1 MFKSSPAASTMSI
14 RHLLFLGLVL
24 PAAAM
29 TYRVSDVADIVPA
42 VHSWAPAQGELQA
55 LNLVLEVA
63 PAHGAALKAT
73 AAAISEDLAALQND
87 TTRTPGS
94 KPVTM
99 LLTLDDA
106 DPKRPEGYTVEISDK
121 VVIRGTTPAAV
132 FLGSRSVLQLLRQAM
147 VLPKGTITDWP
158 DYKGRMLMLDVG
170 RKPYPVSALKD
181 FIRLMAWYKMN
192 ELHLHLSDE
201 AFGGTYAAFRVES
214 KTFPG
219 LAAKDLFYTAADIRE
234 LQDFA
239 KARGIV
245 ITPEID
251 MPGHA
256 RCFTNYWPDITLKD
270 YPNYMDVTNPKTIEV
285 MKKLLDEMIPLFDA
299 PDFHLGTDEYRVGG
313 PRKDELHEG
322 FRQFINTMNA
332 HVRSRGKNTRIWS
345 GFEHMGGTTQIDPTV
360 IIDMWETDDAKGQI
374 AKGHSIIN
382 SNHGRTYIVPGAHY
396 YGISRP
402 GIYQSWEPWMVS
414 GDNSKNPAK
423 DDPKLLGGK
432 LHVWFDQGPTG
443 WTLTET
449 AETTLTGVHVF
460 SEKLWGTKGSPDY
473 PAFTKRAEKTLPVPA
488 VKLLDRLAG
497 GTDGII
503 LDQPREVTLK
513 DESSVI
519 PLPLAKAERADL
531 ESPWTLTMEVRR
543 AADTK
548 GRGVILSSDL
558 AEICANYS
566 RQEEITETD
575 PNGTKTKKKISFQ
588 GISTLRAAGT
598 RDGDGTPGKSRV
610 AHDTAKSS
618 GKLLPLNEWVTLTVV
633 GESGRNTIWLNG
645 EKIAESGNQ
654 LVCPLRQLGGGEGE
668 SFVGDIRK
676 LKVVNRALTPKEIGR
691 AAGLDIPDNLAAGA
705 KVTATASDTAHGFT
719 PELATDEDL
728 GSRWSSGPTQ
738 AEQSL
743 ALDLGKA
750 VAFNTVAINWEA
762 AVPGEYRVDVSSD
775 GEKWK
780 PVFTGAAQPGRTS
793 ANFPNATARHLR
805 IVMSKPT
812 TPWGYSIHNVEVL
825 AMKTPAKR

>member
-1 MFKSSPAASTMSI
+1 MILRP
-14 RHLLFLGLVL
+14 LLFFSFALSPLSLAADL
-24 PAAAM
+24 P
-29 TYRVSDVADIVPA
+29 VVPA
-42 VHSWAPAQGELQA
+42 VHSWQA
-55 LNLVLEVA
+55 AEGSLRVSSVSLEVA
-63 PAHGAALKAT
+63 PANAEALKAT
-73 AAAISEDLAALQND
+73 AAAIREDLAALMGD
-87 TTRTPGS
+87 TTRGG
-94 KPVTM
+94 KPVT
-99 LLTLDDA
+99 LLLSLEGADA
-106 DPKRPEGYTVEISDK
+106 KRPEGYTVEIGEK
-121 VVIRGTTPAAV
+121 IVIRGATPAAV
-132 FLGSRSVLQLLRQAM
+132 FLGSRSVLQLLRQSSD
-147 VLPKGTITDWP
+147 LPKGTIADWP

-170 RKPYPVSALKD
+170 RKLYPLPVLKD

-214 KTFPG
+214 KSFPG
-219 LAAKDLFYTAADIRE
+219 LAAKDLSYTAADLRE

-299 PDFHLGTDEYRVGG
+299 PDIHIGTDEYRVGG
-313 PRKDELHEG
+313 PRKDELHEA

-332 HVRSRGKNTRIWS
+332 HIRSSGKNCRIWS
-345 GFEHMGGTTQIDPTV
+345 GFEHMGGTTEIDPTV

-374 AKGHSIIN
+374 AKGHPIIN

-396 YGISRP
+396 YGISRS
-402 GIYQSWEPWMVS
+402 GIYQGWEPWMVS
-414 GDNSKNPAK
+414 GDATKNPAK

-443 WTLTET
+443 WTLNEV
-449 AETTLTGVHVF
+449 AETTLSGIHAF

-473 PAFTKRAEKTLPVPA
+473 PAFTKRAALTLPVPA
-488 VKLLDRLAG
+488 VTVLNRLPAGKDGVLLDL
-497 GTDGII
+497 
-503 LDQPREVTLK
+503 PREVELK
-513 DESSVI
+513 DESAVI

-543 AADTK
+543 KGDTK

-575 PNGTKTKKKISFQ
+575 PNGTKSKKKLSFQ

-598 RDGDGTPGKSRV
+598 REGDGTPGKTRV
-610 AHDTAKSS
+610 AQDTAKSS
-618 GKLLPLNEWVTLTVV
+618 GKLLPAGEWATLTVV
-633 GESGRNTIWLNG
+633 GEAGRNTIWLNG

-654 LVCPLRQLGGGEGE
+654 LVCPLRQLGGGAGE
-668 SFVGDIRK
+668 SFVGSIRN
-676 LKVVNRALTPKEIGR
+676 LRVLNRAMTPKEIGR
-691 AAGLDIPDNLAAGA
+691 AGGLDIPDNLAAGA
-705 KVTATASDTAHGFT
+705 KVTASASDTAHGFT
-719 PELATDEDL
+719 PDLATDEDL
-728 GSRWSSGPTQ
+728 QSRWSSGPTQ
-738 AEQSL
+738 VEQSL
-743 ALDLGKA
+743 VLDLGKA
-750 VAFNTVAINWEA
+750 VAFNTVNIDWEA
-762 AVPGEYRVDVSSD
+762 ATPGEYRVEVSRD
-775 GEKWK
+775 GKEWK
-780 PVFTGAAQPGRTS
+780 AVFTGAARPGRTS
-793 ANFPNATARHLR
+793 ASFPNATAQQVRL
-805 IVMSKPT
+805 VMSKPT

-825 AMKTPAKR
+825 SAKR

>member
-1 MFKSSPAASTMSI
+1 MLI
-14 RHLLFLGLVL
+14 RNLLILALALPLG
-24 PAAAM
+24 AIGQ
-29 TYRVSDVADIVPA
+29 VSDVANIVPA
-42 VHSWAPAQGELQA
+42 VHSWKAAEGSLRVSAIALEAAPANAETLK
-55 LNLVLEVA
+55 
-63 PAHGAALKAT
+63 PA
-73 AAAISEDLAALQND
+73 AAAIREDLAALLGD
-87 TTRTPGS
+87 STRGG

-99 LLTLDDA
+99 LLALDTA
-106 DPKRPEGYTVEISDK
+106 DPKRPEAYTVEITDK
-121 VVIRGTTPAAV
+121 IVIRGTTPAAV
-132 FLGSRSVLQLLRQAM
+132 FLGSRSVLQLLRQSSD
-147 VLPKGTITDWP
+147 LPKGTINDWP
-158 DYKGRMLMLDVG
+158 DYRGRMLMLDVG
-170 RKPYPVSALKD
+170 RKPYPLPALKD

-201 AFGGTYAAFRVES
+201 AFGGTYTAFRVES

-219 LAAKDLFYTAADIRE
+219 LAAKDLFYTAADLRD

-256 RCFTNYWPDITLKD
+256 RCFTNYWPEITLKD
-270 YPNYMDVTNPKTIEV
+270 HPNYMDVTNPKTIEV
-285 MKKLLDEMIPLFDA
+285 MKQLLDEMIPLFDA
-299 PDFHLGTDEYRVGG
+299 PDFHIGTDEYRVDG
-313 PRKDELHEG
+313 PRKEELHES

-345 GFEHMGGTTQIDPTV
+345 GFEHMGGTTEIDPTV

-374 AKGHSIIN
+374 AKGHPIIN
-382 SNHGRTYIVPGAHY
+382 SNHGRTYLVPGAHY
-396 YGISRP
+396 YGISRS
-402 GIYQSWEPWMVS
+402 GIYQGWEPWMVS
-414 GDNSKNPAK
+414 GDMTKNPAK

-443 WTLTET
+443 WTLTEVG
-449 AETTLTGVHVF
+449 ENTLSGIHAF
-460 SEKLWGTKGSPDY
+460 SEKLWGTKGSADY

-488 VKLLDRLAG
+488 VTLLDRLPVG
-497 GTDGII
+497 KEGVI
-503 LDQPREVTLK
+503 LDLPREVELK
-513 DESSVI
+513 DESSMI

-531 ESPWTLTMEVRR
+531 ESPWTLTMEIRR
-543 AADTK
+543 RGLSK

-575 PNGTKTKKKISFQ
+575 PNGSKSKKKLTFQ

-598 RDGDGTPGKSRV
+598 REGDGTPGKTRV

-618 GKLLPLNEWVTLTVV
+618 DKQLPDGQWATLTVV
-633 GESGRNTIWLNG
+633 GEPGRNTIWLNG

-654 LVCPLRQLGGGEGE
+654 LVCPLRQLGGGAGE
-668 SFVGDIRK
+668 SFVGTIRK
-676 LKVVNRALTPKEIGR
+676 LRVVNRALMPKEIGR

-705 KVTATASDTAHGFT
+705 KVTATVSDTAHGFT
-719 PELATDEDL
+719 PELATDDDL
-728 GSRWSSGPTQ
+728 KSRWSSGPTQ

-750 VAFNTVAINWEA
+750 VAFNTVAIEWEA
-762 AVPGEYRVDVSSD
+762 AVPADYRVEVSAD
-775 GEKWK
+775 GKQWK

-793 ANFPNATARHLR
+793 ASFPNTKGRQVR

-825 AMKTPAKR
+825 EAKSPAGKK

>member
-1 MFKSSPAASTMSI
+1 MSI
-14 RHLLFLGLVL
+14 RQLLILALAFPVG
-24 PAAAM
+24 AIAE
-29 TYRVSDVADIVPA
+29 VSDVTSIVPA
-42 VHSWAPAQGELQA
+42 VHSWKASEGV
-55 LNLVLEVA
+55 LNAASISLEVA
-63 PAHGAALKAT
+63 PAHAEALKAT
-73 AAAISEDLAALQND
+73 VAAIREDLAALQGD
-87 TTRTPGS
+87 KKTTG
-94 KPVTM
+94 KPVT
-99 LLTLDDA
+99 LELSLEVA
-106 DPKRPEGYTVEISDK
+106 DPKRPEAYTVEISDK
-121 VVIRGTTPAAV
+121 IVIRGSTPAAV
-132 FLGSRSVLQLLRQAM
+132 FIGSRSVLQLLRQSSE
-147 VLPKGTITDWP
+147 LPKGTITDWP

-170 RKPYPVSALKD
+170 RKPYPMSALKD

-219 LAAKDLFYTAADIRE
+219 LASKDLFYTAAELRD

-285 MKKLLDEMIPLFDA
+285 MKQLIDEMIPLFDA
-299 PDFHLGTDEYRVGG
+299 PDFHIGTDEYRVGG
-313 PRKDELHEG
+313 PRKEELHEA

-332 HVRSRGKNTRIWS
+332 HVRSRGKNCRIWS
-345 GFEHMGGTTQIDPTV
+345 GFEHMGGTTQIDPSV

-402 GIYQSWEPWMVS
+402 GIYQGWEPWMVS

-443 WTLTET
+443 WTLTEVG
-449 AETTLTGVHVF
+449 ETTLTGIHAF
-460 SEKLWGTKGSPDY
+460 SEKLWGTKGSADY
-473 PAFTKRAEKTLPVPA
+473 KAFTARTAKTLPIPA
-488 VKLLDRLAG
+488 VTLLDRLAG
-497 GTDGII
+497 GKGGVL
-503 LDQPREVTLK
+503 LDMPREMELK

-519 PLPLAKAERADL
+519 PLPLAKADRGDL
-531 ESPWTLTMEVRR
+531 ESPWTLTMEIRR
-543 AADTK
+543 TADTK

-566 RQEEITETD
+566 RQEEITVTD
-575 PNGTKTKKKISFQ
+575 PNGSTSKKKISFQ

-598 RDGDGTPGKSRV
+598 REGDGTPGKSRV

-618 GKLLPLNEWVTLTVV
+618 GKLLPLNQWVTLTVV
-633 GESGRNTIWLNG
+633 GEPGRNTIWLNG

-654 LVCPLRQLGGGEGE
+654 LVCPLRQLGGGAGE
-668 SFVGDIRK
+668 SFVGSIRK
-676 LKVVNRALTPKEIGR
+676 LQVLDRALTPKEIGR

-705 KVTATASDTAHGFT
+705 KVSATASDTAHGFT
-719 PELATDEDL
+719 PELAADEDPK
-728 GSRWSSGPTQ
+728 SRWSSGPTQ

-743 ALDLGKA
+743 TLDLGKA
-750 VAFNTVAINWEA
+750 VAFNTVNIEWEA
-762 AVPGEYRVDVSSD
+762 AVPAEYRIEVSGD
-775 GEKWK
+775 GKEWK
-780 PVFTGAAQPGRTS
+780 PVFTGEAKAGRTS
-793 ANFPNATARHLR
+793 ANFPNSTGRHLR
-805 IVMSKPT
+805 LVMSKPR
-812 TPWGYSIHNVEVL
+812 TPWGYSIHEVEVL
-825 AMKTPAKR
+825 SMKAPAKR